1 MQEGDP
7 CCGGSSTGQSEK
19 KPTLLENAED
29 QVFTIEKSYYM
40 IRFNESDLFMQ
51 KVGLAGLFSFCVF
64 LFASYYT
71 FGLWPV
77 KYKAMTFYGMFYGSG
92 PLALFG
98 LYKGG
103 PKRLVA
109 ALFILAV
116 SGYIAFYATQL
127 EGDWPS
133 KIKESFSMVKDYGYM
148 AMTGEL
154 PPGMSMPKKKKK
166 KGKKK
171 KQQK

>member
-1 MQEGDP
+1 
-7 CCGGSSTGQSEK
+7 
-19 KPTLLENAED
+19 
-29 QVFTIEKSYYM
+29 
-40 IRFNESDLFMQ
+40 
-51 KVGLAGLFSFCVF
+51 
-64 LFASYYT
+64 
-71 FGLWPV
+71 
-77 KYKAMTFYGMFYGSG
+77 
-92 PLALFG
+92 
-98 LYKGG
+98 
-103 PKRLVA
+103 
-109 ALFILAV
+109 
-116 SGYIAFYATQL
+116 L